1 MKLILIKKKQFK
13 TTNSIKD
20 LIKRISIIKKLQ

>member
-13 TTNSIKD
+13 PTNSIKD